1 MNEFVTRLVDSE
13 LSMLTM
19 KASVDLGSRLS
30 ERVEPI
36 LKSYP
41 NGVPES
47 ARQLALESVSISRLV
62 SEFDE
67 TRDNAEYEM
76 DELSVSAKFCSTE
89 LLSLADQLDLERDY
103 CPFPSNTVLTILG
116 STAAGCAK
124 IATLRSVSIR
134 TQERLVQRAPMEDI
148 AVSVAFAM
156 EPIGVK
162 ALSDAIVGDMRALQ
176 RGYNRD
182 LRSEGDP
189 VMLELLGPLW
199 PEGAPR
205 WDGMWE

>member
-1 MNEFVTRLVDSE
+1 
-13 LSMLTM
+13 M

-134 TQERLVQRAPMEDI
+134 TQERLVQRAPME
-148 AVSVAFAM
+148 
-156 EPIGVK
+156 PIGVK